1 MIMVI
6 MMVVIK
12 LLINWL
18 YRGLSVTH
26 HGNAYKTARQ
36 YNHNTK
42 KIPKGCLKPSW
53 AEPHMTHACGVASST
68 FISAAHWPRAGN
80 GVQVGVFSNSMGA
93 SLYKGF
99 LKWGYS

>member
-1 MIMVI
+1 MVA
-6 MMVVIK
+6 IK

-26 HGNAYKTARQ
+26 HGNAYKTASQ

-53 AEPHMTHACGVASST
+53 AEPHMTHACCVASST
-68 FISAAHWPRAGN
+68 FISAAHWKSREWGPSWSIQQLN
-80 GVQVGVFSNSMGA
+80 GCFN
-93 SLYKGF
+93 L
-99 LKWGYS
+99 